1 VFNSLS
7 AMPFLAQ
14 VSQVQQ
20 ATGGAVADG
29 VAATGGAPMAVPQG
43 DPMSPLIMIGLMIV
57 IFYFFIIR
65 PQSKRAKK
73 HRELVG
79 GLKKGDQVI
88 TSSGIYGTIRG
99 MDGEV
104 MTLEVAKNTHI
115 KVLKSYVGG
124 LANAETEKEL
134 AQTAGQA

>member
-1 VFNSLS
+1 LFNSLL
-7 AMPFLAQ
+7 AMPFVAQ
-14 VSQVQQ
+14 VTQVNE
-20 ATGGAVADG
+20 ATGGAVGD
-29 VAATGGAPMAVPQG
+29 GGAPIAVPTG

-73 HRELVG
+73 HRALVG
-79 GLKKGDQVI
+79 GLQKGDQVI
-88 TSSGIYGTIRG
+88 TSSGIYGTIRA

-104 MTLEVAKNTHI
+104 LTVEIAKNTHI

-134 AQTAGQA
+134 AQSAGQA